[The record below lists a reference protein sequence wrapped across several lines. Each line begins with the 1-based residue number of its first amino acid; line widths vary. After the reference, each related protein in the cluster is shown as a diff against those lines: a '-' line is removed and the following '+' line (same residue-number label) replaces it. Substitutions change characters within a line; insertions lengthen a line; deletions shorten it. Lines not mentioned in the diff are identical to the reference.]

1 MYESRCGC
9 DERNTALAEPSNA
22 PCQVENAKDND
33 RSNTV
38 LMVCPLPVEGSYI
51 GGIGVSMRRLINHW
65 SLPTPMVHFNTELCR
80 RVYGTTGQ
88 LNWRNLALCLINFVR
103 LFCSIIRMRPSIVH
117 YHTSRGKAFLKDML
131 CAGLLRRLF
140 RIKMVVHIR
149 SSDSATILMS
159 RTARLQRFQI
169 AILQHCCDRVV
180 LLSENVLDDFVRVF
194 EPEAGHRFRSRCT
207 VLPNFTLLPDAYRE
221 HASVRDYIRL
231 FYIGN
236 IGREKGIYDTI
247 EAVRRLKDE
256 QTVPFKLVLAGPFND
271 EREERQIRAK
281 VSDCQLDQIVVFLGT
296 VSGEAKEAAFLEA
309 DIFVLPS
316 HSEGI
321 PQSMLEAMAYG
332 LPVVVSSVGGIP
344 EVVQDGTEGRIIRPR
359 DVDGLCQAL
368 GDLIKSVECRRRMG
382 AAARHRIAAHYTV
395 DIYMRQLEDLYN
407 SLLVRQERI
416 ESTVRTG

>member
-1 MYESRCGC
+1 MYAPPCSPE
-9 DERNTALAEPSNA
+9 ERSTALAEPLNH
-22 PCQVENAKDND
+22 PCRVENAKDSA
-33 RSNTV
+33 RSNTI

-51 GGIGVSMRRLINHW
+51 GGIGVSMRRLINQW
-65 SLPTPMVHFNTELCR
+65 SLPSPMVHFNTELCR

-103 LFCSIIRMRPSIVH
+103 LFCWIIRVRPSIVH

-131 CAGLLRRLF
+131 CAGLFRQLF
-140 RIKMVVHIR
+140 RIKTVLHIR
-149 SSDSATILMS
+149 SSDSTTILLR
-159 RTARLQRFQI
+159 RTARLQRLQL

-180 LLSENVLDDFVRVF
+180 LLSENVLEDFVRVF
-194 EPEAGHRFRSRCT
+194 EREAGYRFRSRCT
-207 VLPNFTLLPDAYRE
+207 VLPNFTLLPDVCRE
-221 HASVRDYIRL
+221 HASVRDCVRL

-236 IGREKGIYDTI
+236 IGREKGIYETI
-247 EAVRRLKDE
+247 EAVRRLRDK
-256 QTVPFKLVLAGPFND
+256 QTVPFRLVLAGPFND

-281 VSDCQLDQIVVFLGT
+281 VADYQLDEIVVFLGT
-296 VSGEAKEAAFLEA
+296 VSGKMKEAAFLEA

-332 LPVVVSSVGGIP
+332 LPVVVSRVGGIP
-344 EVVQDGTEGRIIRPR
+344 EVVRDGTDGRIVRPR

-368 GDLIKSVECRRRMG
+368 GDLIDSVDCRQRMG
-382 AAARHRIAAHYTV
+382 AAARRRIAAHYTV
-395 DIYMRQLEDLYN
+395 DIYMSKLQDLYG
-407 SLLVRQERI
+407 SLLVRREHL